1 MCVCQCS
8 LQVPLDTQVLVR
20 CSGTTQKQ
28 YKKAKSVIMK
38 ALGVRQ
44 SISHRDICIQFGCL
58 KLDSIVKQTL
68 EEYKNRI
75 EEENSAESGLKVDV
89 RLPKYVGAAFC
100 LVAKAYKVKVDKSRL
115 LDTLG
120 IQLKE
125 LNMTVCDMFERMK
138 DVFGDEEEVQG
149 EGIEATEGDS
159 DSGNSELTA
168 EEEREALLRRA
179 VANDS

>member
-1 MCVCQCS
+1 M
-8 LQVPLDTQVLVR
+8 LVR

-28 YKKAKSVIMK
+28 YKKAKSIIMK

-75 EEENSAESGLKVDV
+75 EEENGTGSGLKIDV

-120 IQLKE
+120 IQVKE
-125 LNMTVCDMFERMK
+125 LNRTVCDMFDRMK
-138 DVFGDEEEVQG
+138 DVFGDEEDVQ
-149 EGIEATEGDS
+149 EGDEAAEGDS
-159 DSGNSELTA
+159 DSRCNTERMSE
-168 EEEREALLRRA
+168 EKREALLRHA
-179 VANDS
+179 VAIDS

>member
-1 MCVCQCS
+1 M
-8 LQVPLDTQVLVR
+8 LVR

-28 YKKAKSVIMK
+28 YKKAKSVMMK

-75 EEENSAESGLKVDV
+75 EEESGSKIDL

-120 IQLKE
+120 IQQKE
-125 LNMTVCDMFERMK
+125 LNRTVCDMFDRMK
-138 DVFGDEEEVQG
+138 DVFGDEEEVQV
-149 EGIEATEGDS
+149 EGNEAAVG
-159 DSGNSELTA
+159 SGNSEHTA
-168 EEEREALLRRA
+168 EEKREALLRRA
-179 VANDS
+179 IENDS